1 MRRLRRHDAAADGIY
16 EEFLPCRLGPGA
28 SLALVSGSLGKTRD
42 EAWIVCPSIGPEHG
56 NLRRLEAMIARRL
69 SAEGY
74 PVLRIRPDVH
84 PLDGLARDIDLDARL
99 QEIDDGIRL
108 LSAELGARTT
118 GLVGPFFGGTVAA
131 LACDRLGLP
140 SMILIEPV
148 PRGKRYVKEIMRR
161 HAVAELIRI
170 AEEPGSTETL
180 APHRF
185 EDDGSTTIQGMRLSA
200 AEAER
205 IEEVDL
211 LSDIGSFRG
220 RSLVIGITPSGELS
234 KTLRGLRDHLGAL
247 GGDVTTSV
255 IQDELYAPFGE
266 YYYRNAGPVRLDTR
280 LELDGRVAET
290 VACWALGRAVAQPLA
305 AAT

>member
-1 MRRLRRHDAAADGIY
+1 LRRLRRHDAAADGIY
-16 EEFLPCRLGPGA
+16 EEFLQCRLGSGV
-28 SLALVSGSLGKTRD
+28 SLPLVSGPLGKPHD
-42 EAWIVCPSIGPEHG
+42 EAWVVCPSIGPEHG
-56 NLRRLEAMIARRL
+56 NLRRLEAMVARRL

-84 PLDGLARDIDLDARL
+84 PHEGLGRGIDLDARL
-99 QEIDDGIRL
+99 REIDDGIRL
-108 LSAELGARTT
+108 LSTELGARTA

-131 LACDRLGLP
+131 LACDRLGLS

-148 PRGKRYVKEIMRR
+148 PRGKRYIKEIVRR
-161 HAVAELIRI
+161 HAVAELVRI
-170 AEEPGSTETL
+170 AEELDPTETL

-205 IEEVDL
+205 ISEVDL
-211 LSDIGSFRG
+211 LSDVGSFHG
-220 RSLVIGITPSGELS
+220 RSLLIGITPSGELS
-234 KTLRGLRDHLGAL
+234 KTLRGLRDHLAAL
-247 GGDVTTSV
+247 GGDVTTAV
-255 IQDELYAPFGE
+255 LQDELYAPFGE

-290 VACWALGRAVAQPLA
+290 VACWALGRAVDAALA
-305 AAT
+305 AGT